1 MILLSNPTYPPLLKI
16 HTVNLT
22 TGNWDGFYE
31 AVEAVAKAEV
41 PAPSQ
46 CPLQFE
52 FTLDAA
58 SNNAS
63 ILGDYGFDLGEFIK
77 HHPGSTVIYGSELR
91 PLDQLQPLLQQ
102 PP

>member
-1 MILLSNPTYPPLLKI
+1 M
-16 HTVNLT
+16 
-22 TGNWDGFYE
+22 
-31 AVEAVAKAEV
+31 AKAEV

-63 ILGDYGFDLGEFIK
+63 LLGDYGFDLEEFIK
-77 HHPGSTVIYGSELR
+77 HHPGSTVSYGSELR
-91 PLDQLQPLLQQ
+91 PLDQLQPLLQFH
-102 PP
+102 PSYEHFEHNHIHGIYYPINNVSDEE